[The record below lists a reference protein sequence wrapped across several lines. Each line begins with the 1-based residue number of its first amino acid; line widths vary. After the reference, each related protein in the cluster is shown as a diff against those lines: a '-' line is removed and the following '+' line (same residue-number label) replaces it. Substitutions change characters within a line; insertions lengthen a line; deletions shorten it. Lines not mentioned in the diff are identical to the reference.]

1 MSNGIRIIRR
11 IVVYDYVRPRKRPKG
26 QRLDKLAGAFCH
38 AHADDAAGALQSA
51 QDFGRLIGRD
61 STADTQRYFF
71 FVGRAVQGSLGAG
84 VTYMKLKI
92 NVTLLKR
99 GRNGVW

>member
-1 MSNGIRIIRR
+1 
-11 IVVYDYVRPRKRPKG
+11 
-26 QRLDKLAGAFCH
+26 
-38 AHADDAAGALQSA
+38 LQSA
-51 QDFGRLIGRD
+51 QDLGRLIRCD

-71 FVGRAVQGSLGAG
+71 FGRAVQGSLGAG